1 VDSKGKKK
9 KSKERSG
16 SSRRD
21 KSSSTA
27 AKLKSIMKAKN
38 APLTSQRLARS
49 YTIGDVGTFPSFFHH
64 CTRTSLRPHAP
75 PHAHHRTR
83 TTARNTHGCM
93 FQCMLETSHGRGL
106 NDIHLWTV
114 DGHEKYV
121 VNRQVRGVLERVD
134 EFEETDYED
143 SGDDDD
149 NGGNDQAASAG
160 GHEDVDPKLQD
171 LFTSTSSMSA

>member
-1 VDSKGKKK
+1 MGRMNWLSGVQFEGWFKTHLLTGPNKCSFTFADGAKWEGQLLAGDSFCVTTG
-9 KSKERSG
+9 EG
-16 SSRRD
+16 
-21 KSSSTA
+21 
-27 AKLKSIMKAKN
+27 L
-38 APLTSQRLARS
+38 LTLPNGLQKQ
-49 YTIGDVGTFPSFFHH
+49 V
-64 CTRTSLRPHAP
+64 RTHRHN
-75 PHAHHRTR
+75 RTR

-114 DGHEKYV
+114 DGHEKYI

-143 SGDDDD
+143 SGDDED

-160 GHEDVDPKLQD
+160 GHEDVDPALQD
-171 LFTSTSSMSA
+171 LLASTSSMSA